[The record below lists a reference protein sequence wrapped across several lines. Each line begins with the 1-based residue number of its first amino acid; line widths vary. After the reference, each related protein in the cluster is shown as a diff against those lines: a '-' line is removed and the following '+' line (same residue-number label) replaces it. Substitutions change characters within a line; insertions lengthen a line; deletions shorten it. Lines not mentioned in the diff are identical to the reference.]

1 MVASAIMF
9 ILLGSI
15 YMVMTRGMRIYKLG
29 NTRGKMQGNAIMAMS
44 RLTREIMES
53 NIRSVYST
61 GYDPYP
67 FMISFLSAVEMDG
80 TELKYSINTGR
91 MEWQKYIAYYL
102 APSNKPDYID
112 NVLFRKEYDPTDP
125 ATPPHTPY
133 QYDLIRTEPLMPS
146 DLVALCVSQI
156 GIPNERIIA
165 HGIYSLSVEYPIDY
179 IEQRYVTFTFKTQE
193 IALDREHPEKME
205 YKTRI
210 YFRN

>member
-15 YMVMTRGMRIYKLG
+15 YMVMMRGMRIYKLG
-29 NTRGKMQGNAIMAMS
+29 NTRGKMQGNAIIAMS
-44 RLTREIMES
+44 RLTRELMES

-67 FMISFLSAVEMDG
+67 FMISFLSAVDMDG
-80 TELKYSINTGR
+80 TTLNYSINTGR

-112 NVLFRKEYDPTDP
+112 NVLFRKEYDPTDST
-125 ATPPHTPY
+125 TPPHTAY
-133 QYDLIRTEPLMPS
+133 QYDLMRTEFLMPS
-146 DLVALCVSQI
+146 DLIALCAGEI
-156 GIPNERIIA
+156 GNHNERIIA
-165 HGIYSLSVEYPIDY
+165 HGIYSLSAEFPTDY
-179 IEQRYVTFTFKTQE
+179 IEQRYITLTFKTQE